1 MARLAPGDTLLV
13 SELRRLGRSMGE
25 IMTRIETVVT
35 RQMRV
40 VALKA
45 GLRLT
50 GTRGTKGLVRP
61 LSACQPSLLPGH
73 C

>member
-1 MARLAPGDTLLV
+1 V
-13 SELRRLGRSMGE
+13 SELSRLGRSVGE
-25 IMTRIETVVT
+25 IMTRIETLVT

-40 VALKA
+40 FALKE

-50 GTRGTKGLVRP
+50 GTRCTQGLLRP
-61 LSACQPSLLPGH
+61 LSARQPSLSPDQ